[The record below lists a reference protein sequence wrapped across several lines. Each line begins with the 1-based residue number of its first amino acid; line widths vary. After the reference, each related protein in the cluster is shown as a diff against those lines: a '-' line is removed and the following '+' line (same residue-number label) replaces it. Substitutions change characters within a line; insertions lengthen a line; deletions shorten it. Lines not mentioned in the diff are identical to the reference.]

1 MHLNAGGIMK
11 HWRMEEIDWDRFEA
25 AKAAPEVV
33 PLIKAAS
40 LVERNGRE
48 YANYLCRVFA
58 QDSALC
64 DAIRQW
70 AEEEVQHGEALGK
83 WAQLADPNWDFHVA
97 RDRFNAGY
105 SPQHNSAEGSVRGSR
120 TGELI
125 SRCMVETG
133 TSSYYTALADACQ
146 EPVLKQL
153 CRHIAAD
160 EFRHYKLFYDHMRR
174 YQAQEHIGPARRV
187 IIAAGRIGEG
197 EDDELAYAYH
207 CANEPASLAYDR
219 TRCSSAYLSGAMRY
233 YRFGHIERGIGM
245 TLKAV
250 GLPTQ
255 GRLPRVCSRMAWW
268 WLDWRRNRLV
278 RMSSRGR
285 NVRSPATVSA

>member
-1 MHLNAGGIMK
+1 MK
-11 HWRMEEIDWDRFEA
+11 HWRMEDIAWDRFEA
-25 AKAAPEVV
+25 AKAAPEVL
-33 PLIKAAS
+33 PLIKAAA

-48 YANYLCRVFA
+48 YAGYLCRVFDA
-58 QDSALC
+58 DAELC
-64 DAIRQW
+64 EAVRRW

-83 WAQLADPNWDFHVA
+83 WAALADPAWDFHGA

-105 SPQHNSAEGSVRGSR
+105 KPPLDSETSIRGSR

-125 SRCMVETG
+125 ARCMVETG

-174 YQAQEHIGPARRV
+174 YQAQERSGSARRLM
-187 IIAAGRIGEG
+187 IAAGRIGEG
-197 EDDELAYAYH
+197 EDDELAYAYY
-207 CANEPASLAYDR
+207 CANEPASKPYERA
-219 TRCSSAYLSGAMRY
+219 RCSAAYLSGAMLY
-233 YRFGHIERGIGM
+233 YRFGHIQRGIGM

-250 GLPTQ
+250 GLPTH
-255 GRLPRVCSRMAWW
+255 GRLPAVAARMAWW
-268 WLDWRRNRLV
+268 WLDRRRNRLT
-278 RMSSRGR
+278 RDLKL
-285 NVRSPATVSA
+285 PARVSA